1 MISGRGRQARAA
13 AAFRAAAQQAAKSS
27 LPQPPPPPQQPPQLC
42 GLMVRQ
48 RQRQQPPTKPPGQA
62 PQQRPTR
69 IGVSPPEVLLAID
82 SLYDDELK
90 PFGRILRKRLVER
103 TQTDGCREVDI
114 NIKELRSVCENCDA
128 LDVRDV
134 DGADWA
140 VTRKNREATFVNVY
154 SPEDVYPEELWIAA
168 AEYLDSLDGLS
179 MVLPGGRYSCAQVL
193 RNLNLSFLDG
203 RSLGEI
209 CHIVQLSISQKK
221 LLGYFNG
228 TVVPYKHSQSMIKD
242 KNAQCQRPCTGSSRG
257 KVAVAT
263 WESVR
268 SCLQT
273 LFEGLKTPGHFLPLS
288 NIKRLFRAQF
298 HIELSETALGYAKLS
313 ELLQDPRLQNLCEVK
328 LQGHGYVI
336 IPKNMPVNELVASE
350 CQDEEEVLAGSLDDA
365 VATPDRSHGLRSKR
379 TLRISPLCM
388 EDIAS
393 LDSSTPDSGKTSG
406 SGRSPS
412 APPAASL
419 PRLLGA
425 VRKGKPG
432 IMGLKSDMLSS
443 PKSGLGMHGPQ
454 QKDCPDV
461 APVASKTRARLT
473 PTKSSPG
480 PSARSIL
487 NARKPLT
494 PSTLGSFGFSVH
506 NTFIHAEYSAPTPMA
521 ADRQSRSLSVPRN
534 QC

>member
-1 MISGRGRQARAA
+1 
-13 AAFRAAAQQAAKSS
+13 
-27 LPQPPPPPQQPPQLC
+27 
-42 GLMVRQ
+42 MVRQ

-62 PQQRPTR
+62 PQQAPRPTR
-69 IGVSPPEVLLAID
+69 IGVDPSEVLLAID

-114 NIKELRSVCENCDA
+114 NIKELRSVCEACDE
-128 LDVRDV
+128 LDVQDV

-154 SPEDVYPEELWIAA
+154 SPDDLYPDELWDAA

-242 KNAQCQRPCTGSSRG
+242 KNAQCQRPCTGPSRG
-257 KVAVAT
+257 KVSVAT
-263 WESVR
+263 WECLG

-273 LFEGLKTPGHFLPLS
+273 LFEGQKTPGHFLPLS

-313 ELLQDPRLQNLCEVK
+313 ELLQDPRLQSLCEVK

-336 IPKNMPVNELVASE
+336 IQKNVTATASTSAE
-350 CQDEEEVLAGSLDDA
+350 SEGWSPDEEQPLPTGCPSAA
-365 VATPDRSHGLRSKR
+365 VSSTPDRSQNLRGKR
-379 TLRISPLCM
+379 TLTVPPLCM
-388 EDIAS
+388 EDITVS
-393 LDSSTPDSGKTSG
+393 ESNTPEVDRMSMGSVSSPCIV
-406 SGRSPS
+406 
-412 APPAASL
+412 AASL

-425 VRKGKPG
+425 ARNNRNPG
-432 IMGLKSDMLSS
+432 VIDLKKDQMMMPSFKNGFGTGS
-443 PKSGLGMHGPQ
+443 PDPKQNESAHAVVPISG
-454 QKDCPDV
+454 
-461 APVASKTRARLT
+461 KTRARLA

-480 PSARSIL
+480 PTARSIL

-506 NTFIHAEYSAPTPMA
+506 NTFIHAEYSVPTPMA
-521 ADRQSRSLSVPRN
+521 ADRQARSLSVPRN
-534 QC
+534 QY